1 MLWRTKLM
9 TIKRM
14 FINEVYGG
22 DYKKYL
28 KARKMI
34 IVRYSLNG
42 LVS

>member
-1 MLWRTKLM
+1 M

-22 DYKKYL
+22 DYKSTL
-28 KARKMI
+28 KQEKMI